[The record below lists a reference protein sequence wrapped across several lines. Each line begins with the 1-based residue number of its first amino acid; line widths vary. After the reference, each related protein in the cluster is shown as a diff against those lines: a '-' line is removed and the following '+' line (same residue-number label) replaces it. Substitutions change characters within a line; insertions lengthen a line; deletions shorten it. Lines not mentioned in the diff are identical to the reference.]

1 MTLRAEDFQSWPCS
15 EASVAERSDRPW
27 PTPCLGTGLA
37 SRPAMTAVQAI
48 ERILMTGQYVV
59 IELKKSQTSDDTV
72 GQLKGSCVTRA
83 NIEPAR

>member
-1 MTLRAEDFQSWPCS
+1 
-15 EASVAERSDRPW
+15 
-27 PTPCLGTGLA
+27 
-37 SRPAMTAVQAI
+37 MTAVQAI

-72 GQLKGSCVTRA
+72 GQLKGSHVTRA